1 MEHSSEVNFAVHFTL
16 SNDSKINKFVKEKIP
31 QTRMQNTTP
40 KYLSMFCARMFL
52 YKLIL
57 VNLC

>member
-40 KYLSMFCARMFL
+40 IYLSMFCD
-52 YKLIL
+52 
-57 VNLC
+57 

>member
-31 QTRMQNTTP
+31 QTRIQNTTP
-40 KYLSMFCARMFL
+40 KYLSMFCD
-52 YKLIL
+52 
-57 VNLC
+57 